1 MTSLSAALR
10 QELPRLGAPARALI
24 RESVEPQ
31 RLMGL
36 LLVHLWRFMLVLG
49 LGLALFGAGR
59 TRGVLTHDLV
69 VKVRP
74 AALAAIPVRSD
85 GAGAS

>member
-1 MTSLSAALR
+1 MTFLSAALR

-36 LLVHLWRFMLVLG
+36 LLMHLWRFMLVLG

-59 TRGVLTHDLV
+59 THAVLTHDLA
-69 VKVRP
+69 VKAP
-74 AALAAIPVRSD
+74 AAALAAIPVRSD
-85 GAGAS
+85 VAGAS